1 MTLKQRVTE
10 LENNIFELMKV
21 MQTQQEA
28 LQILTTTT
36 KDLQKIL
43 KEMQH
48 KQAAFTSYRQ

>member
-1 MTLKQRVTE
+1 MTLEQRVTE
-10 LENNIFELMKV
+10 LENNISELMKV

>member
-1 MTLKQRVTE
+1 MNLEKRVTE
-10 LENNIFELMKV
+10 IENNISELMKV

-28 LQILTTTT
+28 LKILTNTT

-43 KEMQH
+43 KEMKN